1 VTTEDAIR
9 SLEEA
14 IRDAPRSRLL
24 EIVGD
29 CARLEAMAR
38 ALFAQPEEDDG
49 LINALE
55 AAPLLGISAATLYR
69 EADRY
74 PFTVREGRRL
84 RFSRAGL
91 RNYLKRAS

>member
-1 VTTEDAIR
+1 
-9 SLEEA
+9 
-14 IRDAPRSRLL
+14 
-24 EIVGD
+24 
-29 CARLEAMAR
+29 MAR

-91 RNYLKRAS
+91 RNYLKRTS